1 MNISF
6 VNSAYHLGGAET
18 VARQLHFGALKAGQE
33 SRFYVAEGKTIPH
46 QPGVVPLY
54 PRLLSRLEFTRFNPQ
69 VRRWFPHYAWTD
81 KAFRRIADDPAD
93 VVHIHSF
100 HGKYASIES
109 LVYLAARKP
118 VLWTFHRFWGIT
130 GGCDYPGECRRYF
143 DSCGQCPRVDEW
155 PICGVDN
162 TAQQLRKKREL
173 LADAPLHIISPSK
186 HLARTVAESP
196 IGRNWKITYIPN
208 GVDPAEFS
216 YRRKHDAKFR
226 QSLGLEPDASIVLI
240 VNRNFKDPVKGFA
253 TIRDALL
260 MTGSKNAQFVFAGG
274 NSDWAMDQ
282 LPGHLSRV
290 DMGFVTSRSRMAD
303 LYEASDIF
311 LYASPGENFPC
322 AILEAM
328 SAECCIVSTP
338 TDGVVEQIQHGV
350 SGLIADSF
358 LPAALGQTLSD
369 ALSETDKVRAYGRAA
384 RKRVDEFFTEAGMVD
399 KHLALYRSLMR

>member
-274 NSDWAMDQ
+274 GSLRSLGYFSLRLAGRK
-282 LPGHLSRV
+282 LSLRHSGGHV
-290 DMGFVTSRSRMAD
+290 GRMLHRLD
-303 LYEASDIF
+303 SH
-311 LYASPGENFPC
+311 GRRGR
-322 AILEAM
+322 
-328 SAECCIVSTP
+328 
-338 TDGVVEQIQHGV
+338 TDP
-350 SGLIADSF
+350 AWCFRFDRRF
-358 LPAALGQTLSD
+358 LPARGPGPDALGRLVGNGQGSRLW
-369 ALSETDKVRAYGRAA
+369 AGGSEA
-384 RKRVDEFFTEAGMVD
+384 RR
-399 KHLALYRSLMR
+399 

>member
-1 MNISF
+1 
-6 VNSAYHLGGAET
+6 
-18 VARQLHFGALKAGQE
+18 
-33 SRFYVAEGKTIPH
+33 
-46 QPGVVPLY
+46 
-54 PRLLSRLEFTRFNPQ
+54 
-69 VRRWFPHYAWTD
+69 
-81 KAFRRIADDPAD
+81 
-93 VVHIHSF
+93 
-100 HGKYASIES
+100 
-109 LVYLAARKP
+109 
-118 VLWTFHRFWGIT
+118 
-130 GGCDYPGECRRYF
+130 
-143 DSCGQCPRVDEW
+143 
-155 PICGVDN
+155 VDN